1 MPDVWV
7 ALSSLEIA
15 GEQLMFPPG
24 QHGGKEGDSYALTV
38 SDTNPVIM
46 FALAGQH
53 QRRITDQMPLYCP
66 RDPVLLDVHHPKAGH
81 CHFGLNVISLFV
93 SVSL

>member
-1 MPDVWV
+1 MPDVLV
-7 ALSSLEIA
+7 ALLSLEIA

-24 QHGGKEGDSYALTV
+24 QHGGKEGNSYTSMV

-53 QRRITDQMPLYCP
+53 QRRLMDQMPLYCP

-81 CHFGLNVISLFV
+81 CRFGLNVIFLYV
-93 SVSL
+93 SMGL